1 MKFTDI
7 LLKRSYALYFVVIYV
22 LYLAL
27 LLIAL
32 RERNPAFTVDVTTIL
47 LPAIELAF
55 FCVLG
60 LVAWHAQRSGWVAL
74 PALFVS
80 LAVPLLV
87 MLIYLVQGFSAYLS
101 GHYISVLALENHTD
115 GSQYAAKPL
124 FFVIAALGFGSW
136 ICLSLFALKARKQA
150 ALHRPGKS
158 FVFAATLAC
167 LLFAGMFD
175 SSSFTERTLD
185 LRPDMA
191 PATSLA
197 RKFRDLRRARNN
209 LSDMADTLDRQGISL
224 PINEHYP
231 LLRDQAYSSPL
242 SFGAAQ
248 SASDRPNIIVVFA
261 EGLSARFLG
270 TYGGKHQGLMPNI
283 DRFAARSM
291 TVYNYF
297 SHTAATYRGIQGQL
311 VSGYPRNGGAE
322 SGGWEAE
329 GENNTALLT
338 SINYRTIPDILL
350 DRGYKTAFLS
360 SSPQGAS
367 FNAMLRSL
375 GVDTVYAVETLP
387 ELLGGRPAALSSG
400 TSDAADAEIFSGLK
414 GFLEKQALSGNK
426 QPFFVATYNVGT
438 HAFLDSDSAGVTYG
452 SGDNPALNRMHN
464 FDAQLGKFLDY
475 FQSSSFSD
483 NTILIITTDH
493 ATYPEPAVVKA
504 LQGDDY
510 QAYFVDRIPLIIH
523 HSELALPATFDAD
536 YRTSVDFAPTLLHLL
551 SLQDARNAFMGFSI
565 FEQAPAHH
573 VPLAAMGEEYYYIGP
588 HGISKATGT
597 ADEDAKHLAYQN
609 YVRMYYWLESQ
620 NRVFPPEETA
630 SN

>member
-1 MKFTDI
+1 MKLTES
-7 LLKRSYALYFVVIYV
+7 LLKRSYALYFVAIYAF
-22 LYLAL
+22 YLAL
-27 LLIAL
+27 LLLAL
-32 RERNPAFTVDVTTIL
+32 RERNPAFTLDITTIV
-47 LPAIELAF
+47 LPAIEIAF

-60 LVAWHAQRSGWVAL
+60 LIAWHIQRSSWLAFPSLLAFLAL
-74 PALFVS
+74 
-80 LAVPLLV
+80 PLLV
-87 MLIYLVQGFSAYLS
+87 MLVYMVQGFSAYLS
-101 GHYISVLALENHTD
+101 GHYISVLALENYTD

-136 ICLSLFALKARKQA
+136 IGLALATLQAREQA
-150 ALHRPGKS
+150 AFRWPGKS
-158 FVFAATLAC
+158 SVFAATIVC
-167 LLFAGMFD
+167 LLFVGMIG
-175 SSSFTERTLD
+175 SSSLTERTLQ

-191 PATSLA
+191 PITSLA
-197 RKFRDLRRARNN
+197 RAFRDLRKARN
-209 LSDMADTLDRQGISL
+209 STVDMAETLDRQGISL
-224 PINEHYP
+224 PINERYP
-231 LLRDQAYSSPL
+231 LLRDQAYSSPPP
-242 SFGAAQ
+242 FGLIQ
-248 SASDRPNIIVVFA
+248 SASDKPNVIVIFA
-261 EGLSARFLG
+261 EGLSARFLE

-360 SSPQGAS
+360 SSSQGAS

-375 GVDTVYAVETLP
+375 GFDTVYAVETLP

-400 TSDAADAEIFSGLK
+400 TFDAADAEIFSGLK
-414 GFLEKQALSGNK
+414 GFLEKQTSSGDK
-426 QPFFVATYNVGT
+426 RPFFVATYNVGT
-438 HAFLDSDSAGVTYG
+438 HAFLDSDSAGITYG
-452 SGDNPALNRMHN
+452 TGDNPALNRMHN

-475 FQSSSFSD
+475 FQNSSFSD
-483 NTILIITTDH
+483 NTILIITADH

-504 LQGDDY
+504 LRGEDY
-510 QAYFVDRIPLIIH
+510 KAYFVDRIPLIVH
-523 HSELALPATFDAD
+523 HQGLALPAAFDAN

-551 SLQDARNAFMGFSI
+551 SFQKVKNAFMGFSI

-573 VPLAAMGEEYYYIGP
+573 VPLAAMGEEFYYIGP
-588 HGISKATGT
+588 HGISKAAG
-597 ADEDAKHLAYQN
+597 ARDEDAKHVAYQN

-620 NRVFPPEETA
+620 NRVFPARETI

>member
-1 MKFTDI
+1 MKLVES
-7 LLKRSYALYFVVIYV
+7 LLKRSYALYFVAIYV
-22 LYLAL
+22 FYLAL
-27 LLIAL
+27 LLLVL
-32 RERNPAFTVDVTTIL
+32 RELNPSFAVNATTIF

-60 LVAWHAQRSGWVAL
+60 LAAWHVQRSRLLAL
-74 PALFVS
+74 PALLVS
-80 LAVPLLV
+80 LALPLLV
-87 MLIYLVQGFSAYLS
+87 MLVYLLQGFSAYLS
-101 GHYISVLALENHTD
+101 GHYISVLALENYTD

-136 ICLSLFALKARKQA
+136 VCLSLFALKARKQT
-150 ALHRPGKS
+150 ALHRPGKG
-158 FVFAATLAC
+158 FVCAAALAC
-167 LLFAGMFD
+167 LLSAGLFD
-175 SSSFTERTLD
+175 SSSFTARTLE

-191 PATSLA
+191 PVTSLA
-197 RKFRDLRRARNN
+197 RTFRDLRKARNN
-209 LSDMADTLDRQGISL
+209 LSDMADALDRQGISL
-224 PINEHYP
+224 PINDRYP
-231 LLRDQAYSSPL
+231 LLREKAYSGPL
-242 SFGAAQ
+242 SFGKTQ
-248 SASDRPNIIVVFA
+248 SAADRPNVIVIFA
-261 EGLSARFLG
+261 EGLSARFLE
-270 TYGGKHQGLMPNI
+270 TYGGRHQGLMPNI

-329 GENNTALLT
+329 GEDNTARLR

-350 DRGYKTAFLS
+350 DQGYKTTFLS
-360 SSPQGAS
+360 SSSEGAS
-367 FNAMLRSL
+367 FNVMLRAL
-375 GVDTVYAVETLP
+375 GFETVYTVETLS
-387 ELLGGRPAALSSG
+387 ELLGGRQVALSSG
-400 TSDAADAEIFSGLK
+400 TFDAADAEIFSGLK
-414 GFLEKQALSGNK
+414 GFLEKQASSGGK

-438 HAFLDSDSAGVTYG
+438 HAFLDSDSAGVIYG
-452 SGDNPALNRMHN
+452 TGDNPALNRMHN

-475 FQSSSFSD
+475 FQNSSFSD
-483 NTILIITTDH
+483 NTILIITADH
-493 ATYPEPAVVKA
+493 ATYPEPSVVKA

-523 HSELALPATFDAD
+523 HRGLTLPVTFDAN

-551 SLQDARNAFMGFSI
+551 SLQKVKNAFMGFSI

-573 VPLAAMGEEYYYIGP
+573 TPLAAMGEEFYFIDP
-588 HGISKATGT
+588 RGISKAVGTGN
-597 ADEDAKHLAYQN
+597 EDAKHVTYQD

-620 NRVFPPEETA
+620 NRVFPPRETA

>member
-1 MKFTDI
+1 MKLDES
-7 LLKRSYALYFVVIYV
+7 LLKRTYALYFVAIYAS
-22 LYLAL
+22 YLVL
-27 LLIAL
+27 LLFAL
-32 RERNPAFTVDVTTIL
+32 HERNPAFAVSTTTLL

-55 FCVLG
+55 FCALG
-60 LVAWHAQRSGWVAL
+60 LAAWHVQHSRRLAL
-74 PALFVS
+74 PAL
-80 LAVPLLV
+80 LAALALPLLV
-87 MLIYLVQGFSAYLS
+87 VLVYIVQGFSAYLS
-101 GHYISVLALENHTD
+101 GHYISVLALENYTD
-115 GSQYAAKPL
+115 GGQYAAKPP
-124 FFVIAALGFGSW
+124 FFVVIALGLGSW
-136 ICLSLFALKARKQA
+136 ICLALAAFQARKQA
-150 ALHRPGKS
+150 PFRLPGKS
-158 FVFAATLAC
+158 FVFAATVIC
-167 LLFAGMFD
+167 LLFVAMFD
-175 SSSFTERTLD
+175 SSSLTERTLH

-197 RKFRDLRRARNN
+197 RTFRDLHKARN
-209 LSDMADTLDRQGISL
+209 STFDMAETLGRQGITL
-224 PINEHYP
+224 PIDERYP

-242 SFGAAQ
+242 PFGATK
-248 SASDRPNIIVVFA
+248 SASDRPNIIVLFA
-261 EGLSARFLG
+261 EGLSARFLEI
-270 TYGGKHQGLMPNI
+270 YGGKHKGLMPNI

-311 VSGYPRNGGAE
+311 VSGYPKNGGAE

-375 GVDTVYAVETLP
+375 GFGTVYAVETLP

-400 TSDAADAEIFSGLK
+400 TSDAADAEIFAGLK
-414 GFLEKQALSGNK
+414 GFLEKQASSGDK

-438 HAFLDSDSAGVTYG
+438 HAFLDSDDAGTTFG
-452 SGDNPALNRMHN
+452 TGDNPALNRMHN

-483 NTILIITTDH
+483 NTILIITADH
-493 ATYPEPAVVKA
+493 ATYPEPAVVRA
-504 LQGDDY
+504 LKGDDY

-523 HSELALPATFDAD
+523 HSGLALPTSFDAD

-551 SLQDARNAFMGFSI
+551 SLQNVKNAFMGFSI

-573 VPLAAMGEEYYYIGP
+573 MPLAAIGEEFYYIGP
-588 HGISKATGT
+588 SGILRSTGT
-597 ADEDAKHLAYQN
+597 ADENAKHVAYQN

-620 NRVFPPEETA
+620 NRVFPPGESA

>member
-1 MKFTDI
+1 MKLTES
-7 LLKRSYALYFVVIYV
+7 LLKRSYALYFVAIYA

-27 LLIAL
+27 LLMAL
-32 RERNPAFTVDVTTIL
+32 RERNPAFAINTSTIL

-55 FCVLG
+55 FWVLG
-60 LVAWHAQRSGWVAL
+60 LVAWHVQRANSLAM
-74 PALFVS
+74 PALLVF
-80 LAVPLLV
+80 LTVPLLV
-87 MLIYLVQGFSAYLS
+87 MLVYMVQGFSAYLS
-101 GHYISVLALENHTD
+101 GHYISVLALENYTD

-124 FFVIAALGFGSW
+124 FFIIAAIGFGSW
-136 ICLSLFALKARKQA
+136 TCISLVALKARRQA
-150 ALHRPGKS
+150 VLRRPGKGL
-158 FVFAATLAC
+158 VIVAPVAC

-175 SSSFTERTLD
+175 SSSFTERTLQ

-191 PATSLA
+191 PVTSLA
-197 RKFRDLRRARNN
+197 RKFRDLHRARNS

-224 PINEHYP
+224 PIHDRYP
-231 LLRDQAYSSPL
+231 LLRDKAYSSPL
-242 SFGAAQ
+242 SFDKAQ
-248 SASDRPNIIVVFA
+248 SAADRPNVIVIFA

-270 TYGGKHQGLMPNI
+270 TYGGKHQDLMPNI

-329 GENNTALLT
+329 GEDNTANLK
-338 SINYRTIPDILL
+338 SINYRTIPSILL
-350 DRGYKTAFLS
+350 DQGYKTAFLS
-360 SSPQGAS
+360 SSAEGAN
-367 FNAMLRSL
+367 FNIMLKSL
-375 GVDTVYAVETLP
+375 GFETVYTVETLP

-414 GFLEKQALSGNK
+414 GFLEKQASGGDK

-452 SGDNPALNRMHN
+452 NGDNPALNRMHN
-464 FDAQLGKFLDY
+464 FDAQLGSFLDY
-475 FQSSSFSD
+475 FQNSSFSG
-483 NTILIITTDH
+483 NTILIITADH

-504 LQGDDY
+504 LQADDY

-523 HSELALPATFDAD
+523 HRGLTLPAAFDAD

-551 SLQDARNAFMGFSI
+551 SFQRVKNAFMGFSI

-573 VPLAAMGEEYYYIGP
+573 MPLAAMGDEFYYIGP
-588 HGISKATGT
+588 QGISKAPAATDVSG
-597 ADEDAKHLAYQN
+597 KHLAYQN

-620 NRVFPPEETA
+620 NRVFPPGETA